1 MRALRQLRELH
12 AAYDKHD
19 FVLAGSAYWD
29 NATEPI
35 WACACGEFG
44 YTEYNGEKVLCA
56 PDMRGDWVCE
66 AWRSLS
72 NENRVLFRAYLRRI
86 GWASDTKQGAK
97 LIYGD
102 KGAAEWGRCYGQYET
117 KQEAEQA
124 KEAR

>member
-19 FVLAGSAYWD
+19 FVLAGFACWD
-29 NATEPI
+29 GATEPI
-35 WACACGEFG
+35 WVCACGEFG
-44 YTEYNGEKVLCA
+44 YTGYNGEKVLCA
-56 PDMRGDWVCE
+56 SDMRGDWVYK
-66 AWRSLS
+66 AWQSLS
-72 NENRVLFRAYLRRI
+72 NKNKELFGACLRRI
-86 GWASDTKQGAK
+86 GWVPDTKQGAK

-102 KGAAEWGRCYGQYET
+102 KGAAEWGRCYGSYET